1 MMDSLII
8 QLNQDRESRCSSGE
22 TLTRDEQAD
31 TVSEKVTEQCQ
42 ETLTTSP
49 GVCDSQESRSQ
60 TIIISAAAHEL
71 RSRRSHLG
79 LIMAA
84 SLRCVVVISVYLD
97 KGGH

>member
-1 MMDSLII
+1 MDSLII

-49 GVCDSQESRSQ
+49 RVCHSQDARSQ
-60 TIIISAAAHEL
+60 TIIISAAHEL
-71 RSRRSHLG
+71 RSRRSNLG
-79 LIMAA
+79 VIMAA